1 MARHG
6 HRRPGEKWLSTLRPT
21 TLIVVRS
28 LILANVALLGI
39 VGALYLAFAARPAG
53 PIVAGVIWLAAVAL
67 ALVLPG
73 TNPRR
78 GGSRW

>member
-1 MARHG
+1 MARRA
-6 HRRPGEKWLSTLRPT
+6 HRWPGETWLSTLRPV

-28 LILANVALLGI
+28 IVVANIALLGI
-39 VGALYLAFAARPAG
+39 VGGLYAAFAARPAG
-53 PIVAGVIWLAAVAL
+53 LLVAGAVWLAALAL

-73 TNPRR
+73 TSRRR